1 MSTKKIILSLVALII
16 FIFTS
21 NAQNKSFDIEIT
33 NIKVGEGNI
42 VVAISNAEEDW
53 LEKPFK
59 TISTKSDSDTKTVSF
74 EVPYDT
80 YAISVYQD
88 VIQNAEP
95 DMNFIGVPK
104 EPVAFG
110 NNYKPFLGEPKFK
123 KASVIFNSNYKL
135 QSLKLY

>member
-1 MSTKKIILSLVALII
+1 MSTKEIILPLVTFII

-21 NAQNKSFDIEIT
+21 NAQNKSFEIEIT
-33 NIKVGEGNI
+33 NIKIGEGNV
-42 VVAISNAEEDW
+42 VVAISNTKEDW

-59 TISTKSDSDTKTVSF
+59 TISTKSDSETKTVSF

-88 VIQNAEP
+88 VIQNNEP
-95 DMNFIGVPK
+95 DMNFIGAPK

-123 KASVIFNSNYKL
+123 KSSVIFNSNYQL

>member
-1 MSTKKIILSLVALII
+1 MSTKKIILSLFAYII
-16 FIFTS
+16 FILVS
-21 NAQNKSFDIEIT
+21 KAQTKSFDIEIT
-33 NIKVGEGNI
+33 NIKVGEGNV
-42 VVAISNAEEDW
+42 VVAISNAEEGW

-59 TISTKSDSDTKTVSF
+59 TISIKSNSETKTVSF

-88 VIQNAEP
+88 VIQNDEP
-95 DMNFIGVPK
+95 DMNFIGAPK

-123 KASVIFNSNYKL
+123 KSSVIFNSSYIV